1 MPHYWA
7 AHEDNALSRNTF
19 RLCQK
24 MGDVL
29 PEGFVCPIPTLM
41 RPIFAGMG
49 QAISGFQTNR
59 LGSRFGTNTKLF
71 HGVIG
76 PIPISSL
83 AVKLL
88 LESVYC
94 LIFSGE
100 IAVHIQRYFLL
111 LLLFTSLPFYEFVE
125 KIGWQMVIIINTNP
139 DDI

>member
-7 AHEDNALSRNTF
+7 ACEGNALSRNTF
-19 RLCQK
+19 CLCQK
-24 MGDVL
+24 MGHRTPD
-29 PEGFVCPIPTLM
+29 GFACPIPTSM
-41 RPIFAGMG
+41 QPIFAGMG
-49 QAISGFQTNR
+49 QVISGFQTNR
-59 LGSRFGTNTKLF
+59 LGSQFGTNTKLF

-88 LESVYC
+88 LESIYC

-100 IAVHIQRYFLL
+100 IAVHIQRYFL

-125 KIGWQMVIIINTNP
+125 KIGWQMVKYKP
-139 DDI
+139 